1 MLDNLGDTNIETDF
15 SAMLPDH
22 YVNNIS
28 ERLNLYKR
36 ISLLKNEF
44 ELKEFKLEIR
54 DRFGRIPKEVKDLF
68 KLIQIKWI
76 AKKYCIEKLIIK
88 KGIMIGIFIGDKS
101 NSFFKSD
108 IFTSILNWAL
118 SNPEKVNIKEKMN
131 QMDSK
136 LQIIFKNIDSISR
149 ALDILKAINFSN
161 S

>member
-1 MLDNLGDTNIETDF
+1 M
-15 SAMLPDH
+15 
-22 YVNNIS
+22 
-28 ERLNLYKR
+28 
-36 ISLLKNEF
+36 
-44 ELKEFKLEIR
+44 
-54 DRFGRIPKEVKDLF
+54 
-68 KLIQIKWI
+68 
-76 AKKYCIEKLIIK
+76 IIK